1 MCLYGCNTG
10 AYNEVPACEMNSGVI
25 KGRSLGKKKKK
36 PTVVCVL
43 LEGCVRENR
52 DSQEQSRDSA
62 TQIGYDGQY
71 LLIIWVHRSPGDVL
85 ETKAH

>member
-1 MCLYGCNTG
+1 
-10 AYNEVPACEMNSGVI
+10 MNSGVI

-71 LLIIWVHRSPGDVL
+71 LLII
-85 ETKAH
+85 